1 MTNISFRPLLLGA
14 AAVALAGAALIP
26 APARAWVR
34 GGVFIGLP
42 PVVVG
47 PPAVYPYPYYY
58 PPAYPPGYYPPPAY
72 YPPPPGYYPPPPE
85 QQGAAPQASTPA
97 PQQNTQMSQANTPIG
112 TTCYAGVYT
121 CAAYPQSHVGT
132 GCSCP
137 GIGAPSYGVV
147 Q

>member
-1 MTNISFRPLLLGA
+1 MTYFPSRSLLRI
-14 AAVALAGAALIP
+14 AAVAALGSAALLP
-26 APARAWVR
+26 APAKAW
-34 GGVFIGLP
+34 GVFVGLP

-47 PPAVYPYPYYY
+47 PPVAYPYPYYY
-58 PPAYPPGYYPPPAY
+58 PPAYYGPGYYAPGY
-72 YPPPPGYYPPPPE
+72 YAPGYYPPPPA
-85 QQGAAPQASTPA
+85 QAPQASN
-97 PQQNTQMSQANTPIG
+97 QQGSSQMSQANTPFG

-121 CAAYPQSHVGT
+121 CAAIPQTHVGS